1 MNFVTFLRQ
10 FLFTLSIFG
19 RGSSLMRGSVI
30 KRMYAGFALI
40 IVLFAVT
47 IAIMMGGMNDIH
59 GKFET
64 VSKSSLPLVS
74 LSNQTSVELLSADKS
89 FKDFLTTENK
99 QRMDEMRQEFAK
111 SQQRFEGTL
120 GQLEVAS
127 QIYPSLAEPFSQL
140 KELEQSYFTEAKEAM
155 DNYEAMFAAQ
165 EEVQKSSRRFQKL
178 NTELSVG
185 LKEYV
190 ADQSSIS
197 VKVMAKSYFI
207 KLKDAEVITSDALA
221 SSNPEFVTQAVAKNR
236 KAVTHL
242 NYAFRGLVTQ
252 LPELKKAFGDSV
264 DQFTRDVG
272 MRGGVLDQHNNYLS
286 ARSALYNNIA
296 NLATK
301 VDSSMSILEQF
312 TTTATDKLNESLTD
326 AGDIYSAGVTKAI
339 VIAVIVVLFATA
351 IGYHIA
357 QSVREP
363 LTRILKVLESL
374 TEGDMTQRID
384 NRYNNE
390 FSRVSGHINTLA
402 DSLHNILVKLNDASD
417 NLASTASTN
426 EQTSSQA
433 QSKLNAQREQTATV
447 ATAMTEMSHSV
458 QEVAQS
464 AQGSLEMVQRV
475 ETASDQGRNVMNSN
489 ISTIN
494 QLETRLNESV
504 SAVSELQ
511 KMSGQIGSILD
522 VIRNIAEQTNL
533 LALNAAIEAARA
545 GEQGRGFAVV
555 ADEVR
560 VLASKTTQSTTEI
573 EAMISNLQSSSQSAN
588 QVIQSC
594 MSDMEMSVEQ
604 ASKAN
609 SSMEEIQALI
619 IEISQMST
627 HISQAAAEQSETSAD
642 IARNIEDINS
652 IADES
657 YHAMSSIA
665 QTSESLTQLAHQ
677 QNELVHRF
685 KL

>member
-1 MNFVTFLRQ
+1 
-10 FLFTLSIFG
+10 
-19 RGSSLMRGSVI
+19 MRGSVI

-111 SQQRFEGTL
+111 SQQTFEATL
-120 GQLEVAS
+120 SQLEVAS

-165 EEVQKSSRRFQKL
+165 EEVQKSSRRFQQL

-221 SSNPEFVTQAVAKNR
+221 SSNPEFVTEAVAKNR

-252 LPELKKAFGDSV
+252 LPELQKAFGESV
-264 DQFTRDVG
+264 EQFTRDVG

-286 ARSALYNNIA
+286 ARAALYNNIA

-312 TTTATDKLNESLTD
+312 TTTATDKLNESLAD

-374 TEGDMTQRID
+374 TEGDMTQRIE
-384 NRYNNE
+384 NRHNNE

-402 DSLHNILVKLNDASD
+402 DSLHNILVKLNDASE

-433 QSKLNAQREQTATV
+433 QGQLNSQREQTANV

-511 KMSGQIGSILD
+511 RMSGQIGSILD

-573 EAMISNLQSSSQSAN
+573 EAMISNLQSSSQSAS

-627 HISQAAAEQSETSAD
+627 HISQAAAEQSETSTD
-642 IARNIEDINS
+642 IARSIEDINS
-652 IADES
+652 IADQS

>member
-1 MNFVTFLRQ
+1 
-10 FLFTLSIFG
+10 
-19 RGSSLMRGSVI
+19 MRGSVI

-665 QTSESLTQLAHQ
+665 QTSESLTQLANQ

>member
-1 MNFVTFLRQ
+1 
-10 FLFTLSIFG
+10 
-19 RGSSLMRGSVI
+19 MRGSVI

-111 SQQRFEGTL
+111 SQQTFEATL
-120 GQLEVAS
+120 SQLEVAS

-165 EEVQKSSRRFQKL
+165 EEVQKSSRRFQQL

-221 SSNPEFVTQAVAKNR
+221 SSNPEFVTEAVAKNR

-252 LPELKKAFGDSV
+252 LPELQKAFGESV
-264 DQFTRDVG
+264 EQFTRDVG

-286 ARSALYNNIA
+286 ARAALYNNIA

-312 TTTATDKLNESLTD
+312 TTTATDKLNESLAD

-374 TEGDMTQRID
+374 TEGDMTQRIE
-384 NRYNNE
+384 NRHNNE

-402 DSLHNILVKLNDASD
+402 DSLHNILVKLNDASE

-433 QSKLNAQREQTATV
+433 QGQLNSQREQTANV

-511 KMSGQIGSILD
+511 RMSGQIGSILD

-573 EAMISNLQSSSQSAN
+573 EAMISNLQSSSQSAS

-642 IARNIEDINS
+642 IARSIEDINS
-652 IADES
+652 IADQS

>member
-1 MNFVTFLRQ
+1 
-10 FLFTLSIFG
+10 
-19 RGSSLMRGSVI
+19 MRGSVI

-111 SQQRFEGTL
+111 SQQTFEATL
-120 GQLEVAS
+120 IQLEVAS

-165 EEVQKSSRRFQKL
+165 EEVQKSSRRFQQL

-221 SSNPEFVTQAVAKNR
+221 SSNPEFVTEAVAKNR

-252 LPELKKAFGDSV
+252 LPELEKAFGESV
-264 DQFTRDVG
+264 EQFTRDVG

-286 ARSALYNNIA
+286 ARAALYNNIA

-312 TTTATDKLNESLTD
+312 TTTATDKLNESLAD

-374 TEGDMTQRID
+374 TEGDMTQRIE
-384 NRYNNE
+384 NRHNNE

-402 DSLHNILVKLNDASD
+402 DSLHNILVKLNDASE

-433 QSKLNAQREQTATV
+433 QGQLNSQREQTANV

-511 KMSGQIGSILD
+511 RMSGQIGSILD

-573 EAMISNLQSSSQSAN
+573 EAMISNLQSSSQSAS

-642 IARNIEDINS
+642 IARSIEDINS
-652 IADES
+652 IADQS

>member
-1 MNFVTFLRQ
+1 
-10 FLFTLSIFG
+10 
-19 RGSSLMRGSVI
+19 MRGSVI

-111 SQQRFEGTL
+111 SQQTFEVTL
-120 GQLEVAS
+120 SQLEVAS

-165 EEVQKSSRRFQKL
+165 EEVQKSSRRFQQL

-221 SSNPEFVTQAVAKNR
+221 SSNPEFVTEAVAKNR

-252 LPELKKAFGDSV
+252 LPELQKAFGESV
-264 DQFTRDVG
+264 EQFTRDVG

-286 ARSALYNNIA
+286 ARAALYNNIA

-312 TTTATDKLNESLTD
+312 TTTATDKLNESLAD

-374 TEGDMTQRID
+374 TEGDMTQRIE
-384 NRYNNE
+384 NRHNNE

-402 DSLHNILVKLNDASD
+402 DSLHNILVKLNDASE

-433 QSKLNAQREQTATV
+433 QGQLNSQREQTANV

-511 KMSGQIGSILD
+511 RMSGQIGSILD

-573 EAMISNLQSSSQSAN
+573 EAMISNLQSSSQSAS

-642 IARNIEDINS
+642 IARSIEDINS
-652 IADES
+652 IADQS

>member
-1 MNFVTFLRQ
+1 
-10 FLFTLSIFG
+10 
-19 RGSSLMRGSVI
+19 MRGSVI

-111 SQQRFEGTL
+111 SQQTFEATL
-120 GQLEVAS
+120 NQLEVAS

-221 SSNPEFVTQAVAKNR
+221 STNPEFVTQAVAKNR

-326 AGDIYSAGVTKAI
+326 AGDIYSAGVAKAI

-685 KL
+685 TL

>member
-1 MNFVTFLRQ
+1 
-10 FLFTLSIFG
+10 
-19 RGSSLMRGSVI
+19 MRGSVI
-30 KRMYAGFALI
+30 KRMYAGFGLI
-40 IVLFAVT
+40 IILFAVT

-59 GKFET
+59 GKFQT
-64 VSKSSLPLVS
+64 VSESSLPLVS

-99 QRMDEMRQEFAK
+99 QRMDELRQEFAK
-111 SQQRFEGTL
+111 SQQRFESTL
-120 GQLEVAS
+120 EQLKSAS
-127 QIYPSLAEPFSQL
+127 EIYPSLAEPFAEL
-140 KELEQSYFTEAKEAM
+140 KTLEQSYFTEAIEAM

-165 EEVQKSSRRFQKL
+165 DAVQKSSRRFQKL
-178 NTELSVG
+178 NTELSIG

-190 ADQSSIS
+190 DDQSSIS

-221 SSNPEFVTQAVAKNR
+221 SSNSDFVTKAVAKNR
-236 KAVTHL
+236 KAISHL
-242 NYAFRGLVTQ
+242 NDAFRGLTAQ
-252 LPELKKAFGDSV
+252 LPELKKVFGDSV
-264 DQFTRDVG
+264 EQFTRDVG
-272 MRGGVLDQHNNYLS
+272 KRGGVLDQHNSYLT
-286 ARSALYNNIA
+286 ARSALYANIA
-296 NLATK
+296 NLTSK
-301 VDSSMSILEQF
+301 VDATMAILEQF
-312 TTTATDKLNESLTD
+312 TTTATDKLNESLAD
-326 AGDIYSAGVTKAI
+326 AGDIYSAGVTKAMI
-339 VIAVIVVLFATA
+339 IGVVVVLFAAA

-357 QSVREP
+357 HSVREP
-363 LTRILKVLESL
+363 LTKILSVLESL

-384 NRYNNE
+384 VRYKNE
-390 FSRVSGHINTLA
+390 FSRVSGHINSLA
-402 DSLHNILVKLNDASD
+402 DSLHNILVKLNDASE
-417 NLASTASTN
+417 NLASTAATN
-426 EQTSSQA
+426 EQTSSLA
-433 QSKLNAQREQTATV
+433 QRQLNSQREQTANV

-458 QEVAQS
+458 QEVAQN
-464 AQGSLEMVQRV
+464 AQSSLEMVQRV
-475 ETASDQGRNVMNSN
+475 ESASEEGRNIMSGN

-494 QLETRLNESV
+494 QLETRLHESV

-511 KMSGQIGSILD
+511 KMSAQIGSILD

-545 GEQGRGFAVV
+545 GDQGRGFAVV

-560 VLASKTTQSTTEI
+560 VLASRTTESTTEI
-573 EAMISNLQSSSQSAN
+573 ESMISNLQSSSQSAN

-594 MSDMEMSVEQ
+594 MNDMEESVEQ

-642 IARNIEDINS
+642 IARSIEDINN

-657 YHAMSSIA
+657 YQAMSNIA
-665 QTSESLTQLAHQ
+665 QTSESLTHLAHQ
-677 QNELVHRF
+677 QNSLVHRF
-685 KL
+685 TL

>member
-1 MNFVTFLRQ
+1 
-10 FLFTLSIFG
+10 
-19 RGSSLMRGSVI
+19 MRGSVI

-111 SQQRFEGTL
+111 SQQTFEATL
-120 GQLEVAS
+120 SQLEVAS

-165 EEVQKSSRRFQKL
+165 EEVQKSSRRFQQL

-221 SSNPEFVTQAVAKNR
+221 SSNPEFVTEAVAKNR

-252 LPELKKAFGDSV
+252 LPELQKAFGESV
-264 DQFTRDVG
+264 EQFTRDVG

-286 ARSALYNNIA
+286 ARAALYNNIA

-312 TTTATDKLNESLTD
+312 TTTATDKLNESLAD

-374 TEGDMTQRID
+374 TEGDMTQRIE
-384 NRYNNE
+384 NRHNNE

-402 DSLHNILVKLNDASD
+402 DSLHNILVKLNDASE

-433 QSKLNAQREQTATV
+433 QGQLNSQREQTANV

-511 KMSGQIGSILD
+511 RMSGQIGSILD

-573 EAMISNLQSSSQSAN
+573 EAMISNLQSSSQSAS

-642 IARNIEDINS
+642 IARSIEDINC
-652 IADES
+652 IADQS

>member
-1 MNFVTFLRQ
+1 
-10 FLFTLSIFG
+10 
-19 RGSSLMRGSVI
+19 MRGSVI

-111 SQQRFEGTL
+111 SQQTFEATL
-120 GQLEVAS
+120 SQLEVAS

-165 EEVQKSSRRFQKL
+165 EEVQKSSRRFQQL

-221 SSNPEFVTQAVAKNR
+221 SSNPEFVTEAVAKNR

-252 LPELKKAFGDSV
+252 LPELQKAFGESV
-264 DQFTRDVG
+264 EQFTRDVG

-286 ARSALYNNIA
+286 ARAALYNNIA

-312 TTTATDKLNESLTD
+312 TTTATDKLNESLAD

-374 TEGDMTQRID
+374 TEGDMTQRIE
-384 NRYNNE
+384 NRHNNE

-402 DSLHNILVKLNDASD
+402 DSLHNILVKLNDASE

-433 QSKLNAQREQTATV
+433 QGQLNSQREQTANV

-475 ETASDQGRNVMNSN
+475 ETASDQGRSVMNSN

-511 KMSGQIGSILD
+511 RMSGQIGSILD

-573 EAMISNLQSSSQSAN
+573 EAMISNLQSSSQSAS

-642 IARNIEDINS
+642 IARSIEDINS
-652 IADES
+652 IADQS

>member
-1 MNFVTFLRQ
+1 
-10 FLFTLSIFG
+10 
-19 RGSSLMRGSVI
+19 MRGSVI

-111 SQQRFEGTL
+111 SQQTFEATL
-120 GQLEVAS
+120 SQLEVAS

-165 EEVQKSSRRFQKL
+165 EEVQKSSRRFQQL

-221 SSNPEFVTQAVAKNR
+221 SSNPEFVTEAVAKNR

-252 LPELKKAFGDSV
+252 LPELQKAFGESV
-264 DQFTRDVG
+264 EQFTRDVG

-286 ARSALYNNIA
+286 ARAALYNNIA

-312 TTTATDKLNESLTD
+312 TTTATDKLNESLAD

-374 TEGDMTQRID
+374 TEGDMTQRIE
-384 NRYNNE
+384 NRHNNE

-402 DSLHNILVKLNDASD
+402 DSLHNILVKLNDASE

-433 QSKLNAQREQTATV
+433 QGQLNSQREQTANV

-511 KMSGQIGSILD
+511 RMSGQIGSILD

-573 EAMISNLQSSSQSAN
+573 EAMISNLQSSSQSAS

-652 IADES
+652 IADQS

>member
-1 MNFVTFLRQ
+1 
-10 FLFTLSIFG
+10 
-19 RGSSLMRGSVI
+19 MRGSVI

-40 IVLFAVT
+40 IILFAVT
-47 IAIMMGGMNDIH
+47 IAIMMEGMNDIH
-59 GKFET
+59 GKFQT
-64 VSKSSLPLVS
+64 VSESSLPLVS
-74 LSNQTSVELLSADKS
+74 LSNQTSVEMLSADKS

-111 SQQRFEGTL
+111 SQQRFESTL
-120 GQLEVAS
+120 EQLKSAS
-127 QIYPSLAEPFSQL
+127 QIYPSLAAPFSEL
-140 KELEQSYFTEAKEAM
+140 KTLEKSYFTEAIEAM

-165 EEVQKSSRRFQKL
+165 AAVQKSSRRFQKL
-178 NTELSVG
+178 NTELSIG

-190 ADQSSIS
+190 DDQSSIS

-221 SSNPEFVTQAVAKNR
+221 SSNSEFVTKAVAKNR
-236 KAVTHL
+236 KAITHL
-242 NYAFRGLVTQ
+242 NDAFRGLTVQ
-252 LPELKKAFGDSV
+252 LPELQKAFGDSV

-272 MRGGVLDQHNNYLS
+272 KRGGVLDQHNSYLTS
-286 ARSALYNNIA
+286 RSALYANIA
-296 NLATK
+296 NLASK
-301 VDSSMSILEQF
+301 VDATMAILEQF
-312 TTTATDKLNESLTD
+312 TTTATDKLNDSLAD
-326 AGDIYSAGVTKAI
+326 AGEIYSAGVTKAI
-339 VIAVIVVLFATA
+339 IIGVAVVLFAAA
-351 IGYHIA
+351 IGYHISH
-357 QSVREP
+357 SVREP
-363 LTRILKVLESL
+363 LTKILNVLESL

-384 NRYNNE
+384 VRYKNE
-390 FSRVSGHINTLA
+390 FSRVSGHINSLA
-402 DSLHNILVKLNDASD
+402 DSLHNILVKLNDASE
-417 NLASTASTN
+417 NLASTAATN
-426 EQTSSQA
+426 EQTSSLA
-433 QSKLNAQREQTATV
+433 QGQLNSQREQTANV

-458 QEVAQS
+458 QEVAQN
-464 AQGSLEMVQRV
+464 AQSSLEMVQRV
-475 ETASDQGRNVMNSN
+475 ESASEEGRNIMSGN

-494 QLETRLNESV
+494 QLETRLHESV

-545 GEQGRGFAVV
+545 GDQGRGFAVV

-560 VLASKTTQSTTEI
+560 VLASRTTESTTEI
-573 EAMISNLQSSSQSAN
+573 ESMISNLQSSSLSAN
-588 QVIQSC
+588 HVIQSC
-594 MSDMEMSVEQ
+594 MNDMEVSVEQ

-642 IARNIEDINS
+642 IARSIEDISN
-652 IADES
+652 IADKS
-657 YHAMSSIA
+657 YQAMSSIA
-665 QTSESLTQLAHQ
+665 QTSESLTNLAHQ
-677 QNELVHRF
+677 QNALVHRF